1 MLTEAERGARWRARA
16 RAVAASRGLGG
27 RTVTHLP
34 SLAHT
39 GNFAPAQDDETRQ
52 AGLGTWLW
60 SDGAVC
66 RFHKRVTVEAE
77 CIICMDT
84 ERDCLLSP
92 CCHLATCQVQSVE
105 SRSVIFIYITLVI
118 KNLCITAWIPP
129 TDC

>member
-92 CCHLATCQVQSVE
+92 CCHLATCQVT
-105 SRSVIFIYITLVI
+105 TLV
-118 KNLCITAWIPP
+118 LVLALALALAQL
-129 TDC
+129 